1 MAAVGAVGVREA
13 ARVEGWGEDL
23 ATGEGVVEMA
33 AVGAVGV
40 RKAATVE
47 GLGAGCMTEA
57 NNCQAQMAPAL
68 H

>member
-47 GLGAGCMTEA
+47 GWAADLAA
-57 NNCQAQMAPAL
+57 D
-68 H
+68 